1 MGTENNVRARR
12 QTRDVGG
19 RQPKRTT
26 RSGVS
31 RGSRVKMIAAGV
43 GSAAIIAVAGFSY
56 LYSSSKHVAVVMADD
71 YIQEVAGEVS
81 DAVVNTLSEST
92 VRKMIDKCVVEQF
105 NQEEISKIITN
116 AIDGGMTATEVDNL
130 AETIQTHLSKMD
142 MDESILFSDAQKN
155 YINTQA
161 YNIANDVLS
170 GITLNGSFSDSDYSA
185 LANKVQ
191 QLVVRNIDFE
201 KILSEQ
207 GYYGGSSAT
216 TVQNLVNTPA
226 FESALQDA
234 IKSATAGSGIGGTAA
249 VNNVQLTSI
258 KNEILRTVQAGVKN
272 GRDGADGRQGA
283 QGAQGLT
290 GAAGKDGKD
299 GVTPTKG
306 VDYFTQAEIASIE
319 SAAATKAG
327 DVVNTKIQNVTNQLT
342 TNESSLKNLVTQVTN
357 LKTDVTNV
365 TNKVTSAGVTSS
377 DDINR
382 LNQSISSINSN
393 INAIE
398 SNANSL
404 KNSVRVK
411 KTSLSVL
418 QADGSEKIV
427 DTTGMAMA
435 DFVDLLAGNNGTFTN
450 VLGTYGNQITTIQAA
465 IGDIDEIRTGIKT
478 ASVNISTLTDGQR
491 QLLKDYQDLDG
502 KSQTL
507 ADGIADVKAKS
518 TALEQ
523 AIASGDSEAIKNA
536 KDSLVYALAKIDAT
550 DADLS
555 SLGLSDEQLTAY
567 RQAQNIIKSMKD
579 DIARSRLDLDQSISD
594 LSNLGDKS
602 DEQIKAI
609 LGALSSNLSDDALAN
624 MGLDAE
630 TIAKLKEARDRVSA
644 LQEGMEANKNN
655 ITNFGDT
662 LRDLMNN
669 VSKAENGIKSVD
681 AALKALEKWQQAVA
695 SGDPD
700 AIAKAKAELEKV
712 LDAIGSPYKEN
723 LKDAID
729 DWKNGVDTD
738 GSGLKISLEMEK
750 SDIMDALKK
759 EIEEL
764 KKALKSD
771 KDMEGIG
778 IDPTDSVLKSVLA
791 YLNGLD
797 LDNSTNLDG
806 LHSGMNEIFGKM
818 NNSVSGKMQDLQTDL
833 LGALDSND
841 KKFSKELADNVS
853 TINNSMDAILAKL
866 QENDAARQQ
875 KEQALEQELG
885 KTRNDIYDAMGV
897 TKSDV
902 EKNGTLIDRIK
913 DAIGMMEQETKA
925 REDAIG
931 VAGEDGETVYGNI
944 KKIND
949 RNQWATNLILNT
961 GGGSTGISVAHT
973 GGKYVWTIT
982 GADLPEGNKLTFKAA
997 DLTNG
1002 IPESEVYISYASNTP
1017 AFCAEYQ
1024 VTNGTL
1030 VIAVPDTSLA
1040 GSSGVKIDSIHVQN
1054 K

>member
-1 MGTENNVRARR
+1 
-12 QTRDVGG
+12 
-19 RQPKRTT
+19 
-26 RSGVS
+26 
-31 RGSRVKMIAAGV
+31 
-43 GSAAIIAVAGFSY
+43 
-56 LYSSSKHVAVVMADD
+56 
-71 YIQEVAGEVS
+71 
-81 DAVVNTLSEST
+81 
-92 VRKMIDKCVVEQF
+92 
-105 NQEEISKIITN
+105 
-116 AIDGGMTATEVDNL
+116 
-130 AETIQTHLSKMD
+130 
-142 MDESILFSDAQKN
+142 
-155 YINTQA
+155 
-161 YNIANDVLS
+161 
-170 GITLNGSFSDSDYSA
+170 
-185 LANKVQ
+185 
-191 QLVVRNIDFE
+191 
-201 KILSEQ
+201 
-207 GYYGGSSAT
+207 
-216 TVQNLVNTPA
+216 
-226 FESALQDA
+226 
-234 IKSATAGSGIGGTAA
+234 
-249 VNNVQLTSI
+249 
-258 KNEILRTVQAGVKN
+258 
-272 GRDGADGRQGA
+272 
-283 QGAQGLT
+283 
-290 GAAGKDGKD
+290 
-299 GVTPTKG
+299 
-306 VDYFTQAEIASIE
+306 
-319 SAAATKAG
+319 
-327 DVVNTKIQNVTNQLT
+327 
-342 TNESSLKNLVTQVTN
+342 
-357 LKTDVTNV
+357 
-365 TNKVTSAGVTSS
+365 
-377 DDINR
+377 
-382 LNQSISSINSN
+382 
-393 INAIE
+393 
-398 SNANSL
+398 
-404 KNSVRVK
+404 
-411 KTSLSVL
+411 
-418 QADGSEKIV
+418 
-427 DTTGMAMA
+427 
-435 DFVDLLAGNNGTFTN
+435 
-450 VLGTYGNQITTIQAA
+450 
-465 IGDIDEIRTGIKT
+465 
-478 ASVNISTLTDGQR
+478 
-491 QLLKDYQDLDG
+491 
-502 KSQTL
+502 
-507 ADGIADVKAKS
+507 
-518 TALEQ
+518 
-523 AIASGDSEAIKNA
+523 
-536 KDSLVYALAKIDAT
+536 
-550 DADLS
+550 
-555 SLGLSDEQLTAY
+555 
-567 RQAQNIIKSMKD
+567 
-579 DIARSRLDLDQSISD
+579 
-594 LSNLGDKS
+594 
-602 DEQIKAI
+602 
-609 LGALSSNLSDDALAN
+609 

-655 ITNFGDT
+655 IMNFGDT

-875 KEQALEQELG
+875 KEQALEKELG

-973 GGKYVWTIT
+973 GGKYVWTST
-982 GADLPEGNKLTFKAA
+982 GADLPDGNKLTFKAA
-997 DLTNG
+997 DLANG
-1002 IPESEVYISYASNTP
+1002 IPESDVYISYATNTP

-1030 VIAVPDTSLA
+1030 VIAVPDTSLT